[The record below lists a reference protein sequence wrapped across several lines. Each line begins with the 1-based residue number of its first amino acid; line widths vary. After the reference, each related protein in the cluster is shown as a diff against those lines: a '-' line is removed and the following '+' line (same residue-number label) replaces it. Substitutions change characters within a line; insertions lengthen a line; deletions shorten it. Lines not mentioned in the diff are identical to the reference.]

1 MNTSL
6 SYEDSPRAA
15 VSLVGA
21 RERVRLATVRLEE
34 VQSGLQEIVAAFDL
48 PAGPGGEEEDL
59 SAFQLAGACELDALI
74 RCGLH
79 DHLNPLLETLR
90 TLVRSRPEE
99 AE

>member
-1 MNTSL
+1 
-6 SYEDSPRAA
+6 

-34 VQSGLQEIVAAFDL
+34 VKSGLQEIVEAFDL
-48 PAGPGGEEEDL
+48 TAGCGGEEDL

-79 DHLNPLLETLR
+79 DHLKPLIETLR
-90 TLVRSRPEE
+90 SLVRSRPEE
-99 AE
+99 AG